1 MNDEKIFNALK
12 KITYPGFS
20 RDIVSFGIVS
30 KAILSDSI
38 AIVELE
44 LTTKD
49 DKILE
54 NLKIS
59 IKKTLLEVTEVTG
72 VEIVIKNNFQD
83 QNPDNSGSSTVKL
96 DGIKTIIA
104 IASGKG
110 GVGKSTVAVNLAC
123 ALAQTKTSS
132 EKENQ
137 VGLMDC
143 DVYGPSVPQLMGC
156 WERPT
161 VIEENL
167 ISPVLNYG
175 VKMISMGLLVDE
187 ESPVV
192 WRGPM
197 IMKTI
202 QQFASNVDWGN
213 LDCLLIDLPPG
224 TGDAQLSIAQVLSLD
239 GVIIV
244 TTPQKTAFDVAKRG
258 AKMFEKLNIPYLG
271 VIENMSYMENPI
283 TKEKTFPFGNGG
295 GGIIAEN
302 LKTRLLAE
310 IPLEEEIRQGG
321 DHGIPIVIGA
331 PEHSSSKE
339 FYSLA
344 ARISDEISS

>member
-123 ALAQTKTSS
+123 PRPNKTSS
-132 EKENQ
+132 EKKIKS
-137 VGLMDC
+137 VSWIVMLMDL
-143 DVYGPSVPQLMGC
+143 SNLRC

-161 VIEENL
+161 VIEENQ
-167 ISPVLNYG
+167 S
-175 VKMISMGLLVDE
+175 
-187 ESPVV
+187 
-192 WRGPM
+192 
-197 IMKTI
+197 
-202 QQFASNVDWGN
+202 
-213 LDCLLIDLPPG
+213 LP
-224 TGDAQLSIAQVLSLD
+224 
-239 GVIIV
+239 
-244 TTPQKTAFDVAKRG
+244 
-258 AKMFEKLNIPYLG
+258 Y
-271 VIENMSYMENPI
+271 
-283 TKEKTFPFGNGG
+283 
-295 GGIIAEN
+295 
-302 LKTRLLAE
+302 
-310 IPLEEEIRQGG
+310 
-321 DHGIPIVIGA
+321 
-331 PEHSSSKE
+331 
-339 FYSLA
+339 
-344 ARISDEISS
+344 

>member
-12 KITYPGFS
+12 KISYPGFS

-30 KAILSDSI
+30 KAILSDSR

-49 DKILE
+49 ESILE
-54 NLKIS
+54 NLKTS
-59 IKKTLLEVTEVTG
+59 IKKTLLEEPEVTE
-72 VEIVIKNNFQD
+72 VEIVIKNNFQEK
-83 QNPDNSGSSTVKL
+83 NPDNSGSSTVKL

-123 ALAQTKTSS
+123 ALAQTKNSLD
-132 EKENQ
+132 KENQ

-271 VIENMSYMENPI
+271 VIENMSYMEDPT
-283 TKEKTFPFGNGG
+283 TKEKSFPFGSGG
-295 GGIIAEN
+295 GGIIAEDLN
-302 LKTRLLAE
+302 TRLLAE

-331 PEHSSSKE
+331 PEHSASKE

-344 ARISDEISS
+344 GRISEEISS